1 MVVPMK
7 SHTGIIAVGIFLFF
21 GATMALL
28 AGTTLVWRGTILD
41 RVWVVNAPA
50 HAQLARFGKT
60 IGIPFLLLA
69 AILVIAGVGWFRRRL
84 WGWRLA
90 VAIIAIQVLGDV
102 VNAFAGDAV
111 RGGVGF
117 LIAGALL
124 FYLLRQE
131 VRSAFAGGDE
141 PSAR

>member
-1 MVVPMK
+1 MK

-28 AGTTLVWRGTILD
+28 AGATLVWRGTILD

-50 HAQLARFGKT
+50 YAQLARFGKT
-60 IGIPFLLLA
+60 IGIPFLLLG
-69 AILVIAGVGWFRRRL
+69 AILAIAGAGWFRRRL

-117 LIAGALL
+117 VVAGAFL
-124 FYLLRQE
+124 FYLLRPE
-131 VRSAFAGGDE
+131 VRSAFCK
-141 PSAR
+141 